1 MFLLSETSK
10 EYKERAVMFYRF
22 FKIFF
27 AEKEKEFQEK
37 IFRNHERI
45 KFIKNLCKQIL
56 KSNNKYVAN
65 MEEISDIIF
74 RNKLSQENLAKHK
87 ELINNL
93 LSVINE
99 KREEH
104 YLLQSKIDIS
114 EKELRTWVYDI
125 DKIKILPAM
134 QERLKNINL
143 KEIVDNIYN
152 ELAHRK

>member
-45 KFIKNLCKQIL
+45 KFFKNLCKQIL

-65 MEEISDIIF
+65 M
-74 RNKLSQENLAKHK
+74 
-87 ELINNL
+87 
-93 LSVINE
+93 
-99 KREEH
+99 
-104 YLLQSKIDIS
+104 
-114 EKELRTWVYDI
+114 
-125 DKIKILPAM
+125 
-134 QERLKNINL
+134 
-143 KEIVDNIYN
+143 
-152 ELAHRK
+152 